1 MPGRKLCQRGACR
14 RLPDAASVPRT
25 VGLPRTGVVD
35 GSADRVSAFL
45 SSRSSAASALAAA
58 TSAGHPLS
66 PADRCAMS
74 RAVAADIAVAHAQA
88 RSKAV
93 IDLDMAGSR
102 SGTEGVNPLYPGWA
116 QPG

>member
-1 MPGRKLCQRGACR
+1 MPGRKLCQRGAWR

-25 VGLPRTGVVD
+25 VGLPRTGAVE
-35 GSADRVSAFL
+35 GSAERARAFL
-45 SSRSSAASALAAA
+45 SARSSEASALAAA

-66 PADRCAMS
+66 PADRCSTS
-74 RAVAADIAVAHAQA
+74 RAVAADIAVAQAQA

-93 IDLDMAGSR
+93 IDLDMAGA
-102 SGTEGVNPLYPGWA
+102 GLWTEGVIPLYPGWA

>member
-1 MPGRKLCQRGACR
+1 
-14 RLPDAASVPRT
+14 
-25 VGLPRTGVVD
+25 
-35 GSADRVSAFL
+35 
-45 SSRSSAASALAAA
+45 
-58 TSAGHPLS
+58 
-66 PADRCAMS
+66 MS
-74 RAVAADIAVAHAQA
+74 RAVAADIAVAQAQA